1 MKDKTYI
8 VISGKVDAT
17 IKEYQPDVDFKI
29 FHNIDELSDY
39 IDHDSIR
46 AQYLFFTEDIVG
58 QSNSAFSILAGL
70 VTTSDFLSV
79 DRVIYI
85 AEEGSQTIRNLRYLI
100 DEKGLEDWEIIKGSL
115 TRAFIQEVINGTY
128 RDDAY
133 NAKRK
138 VVIRRPRQD
147 YIKQQ
152 LKNHQSLQED
162 YVDDDHDLLDIPDET
177 IPEIIVEESVQ
188 TLKQIHISGDRTR
201 ERTAFSLLTAQ
212 YLSMSHRTLILES
225 DPEYHLLTEF
235 ATKSAVDCDVVTVT
249 DLYEDLAKTLDV
261 IRGSQ
266 KNLVIVECIDRVKFD
281 YRFINTLLY
290 YNLESDF
297 DYLITE
303 SSIEEVPDNTY
314 QVVIVP
320 STITGLLQTA
330 EQVDKSRLPYCDFV
344 GVDLT
349 DLPETHISSG
359 LVMGKIL
366 DDVLVTQGTQCPVI
380 TISSLRLSGS
390 SYDFGTVLGRSLA
403 I

>member
-177 IPEIIVEESVQ
+177 IPEIVVEESVQ